1 VSHIIC
7 THCMTAVPH
16 GATVCRGCKAEVEYG
31 VSQGMCTV
39 LSVASALLGLVV
51 VGALDSIRER
61 FSTLDNFSP
70 TTGIALWGIAVIA
83 LYAGGR
89 YLLRKW
95 YKDRVVF
102 NRIYRTR

>member
-1 VSHIIC
+1 MSHIIC

-16 GATVCRGCKAEVEYG
+16 GATVCRGCKAEIEYG
-31 VSQGMCTV
+31 VSQGMYTV

-61 FSTLDNFSP
+61 FSTLGNSSP
-70 TTGIALWGIAVIA
+70 TSGIALWGIAVIA

-89 YLLRKW
+89 YLLRKR
-95 YKDRVVF
+95 YKDHVVF